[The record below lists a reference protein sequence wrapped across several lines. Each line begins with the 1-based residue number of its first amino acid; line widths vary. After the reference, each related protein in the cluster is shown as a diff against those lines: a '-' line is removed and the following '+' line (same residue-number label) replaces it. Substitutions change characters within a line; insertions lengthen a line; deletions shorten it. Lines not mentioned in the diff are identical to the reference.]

1 MFTYTRDVYITLLLF
16 NFMTH
21 WTHLAMI
28 KKLHHYQTYLQKFA
42 KPLFYVFA
50 KHICLAL
57 LDPCVVI
64 LDGSDLSLVLF
75 YLKPHFI
82 LMRNYRITH

>member
-1 MFTYTRDVYITLLLF
+1 MLTYTRDVYITLLLF

-21 WTHLAMI
+21 GTHLAMI

-42 KPLFYVFA
+42 KPLFFVFA

-57 LDPCVVI
+57 LDPCIVI
-64 LDGSDLSLVLF
+64 LDGSDLFPVLF
-75 YLKPHFI
+75 YLESHFI
-82 LMRNYRITH
+82 LMRNCRITY

>member
-1 MFTYTRDVYITLLLF
+1 MFTYNRDVYITLFLF

-28 KKLHHYQTYLQKFA
+28 KKLHHYRTYLHKFA
-42 KPLFYVFA
+42 KPLFHVFA

-57 LDPCVVI
+57 LDPCIVI
-64 LDGSDLSLVLF
+64 LDGFGLPSLLF
-75 YLKPHFI
+75 
-82 LMRNYRITH
+82 

>member
-64 LDGSDLSLVLF
+64 LDGSNLSPVLF
-75 YLKPHFI
+75 YMKPHFI
-82 LMRNYRITH
+82 LMKNYRITY